1 MMHKKSYRAMIIAW
15 STTNNWITDNLSF
28 LITFMVN
35 PFLLND
41 NRNPLKVKHKVL
53 NCLILFFLSLS
64 VAYAQGNDI
73 KWLDKINSPP
83 NASADKAWEFVSK
96 TVTPISLATPI
107 SMFAVGQATH
117 NKELKLKS
125 YKSAVTLL
133 VAGAISSTLKVTI
146 QRERPFITYPDLIY
160 QKTEVGSYSF
170 PSGHTNFAFATAT
183 SLTLAFPKWYV
194 IVPAYSYAIAVG
206 YSRMYLGV
214 HYPSDVLAG
223 ALIGTGSSLLTWHA
237 QKWLMKKRKK

>member
-1 MMHKKSYRAMIIAW
+1 M
-15 STTNNWITDNLSF
+15 
-28 LITFMVN
+28 
-35 PFLLND
+35 
-41 NRNPLKVKHKVL
+41 
-53 NCLILFFLSLS
+53 
-64 VAYAQGNDI
+64 
-73 KWLDKINSPP
+73 
-83 NASADKAWEFVSK
+83 FV
-96 TVTPISLATPI
+96 
-107 SMFAVGQATH
+107 VGHVTH

-125 YKSAVTLL
+125 YKTGVSLL

-146 QRERPFITYPDLIY
+146 QRERPFVTYPDIIY

-194 IVPAYSYAIAVG
+194 IVPAYSYAAAVG

-223 ALIGTGSSLLTWHA
+223 ALIGAGSSLLTWKA
-237 QKWLMKKRKK
+237 QKWLNKKRRK

>member
-1 MMHKKSYRAMIIAW
+1 MRY
-15 STTNNWITDNLSF
+15 
-28 LITFMVN
+28 
-35 PFLLND
+35 
-41 NRNPLKVKHKVL
+41 KVL
-53 NCLILFFLSLS
+53 NCLALFFFS
-64 VAYAQGNDI
+64 VTISYAQNTDL

-96 TVTPISLATPI
+96 SVTPFSLATPV
-107 SMFAVGQATH
+107 SMFLAGHVTH
-117 NKELKLKS
+117 NKELMLKS
-125 YKSAVTLL
+125 YNTAVTLL
-133 VAGAISSTLKVTI
+133 VAGAISSTLKVTV
-146 QRERPFITYPDLIY
+146 QRERPFTAYPDIIY

-237 QKWLMKKRKK
+237 QKWLKKKRKK

>member
-1 MMHKKSYRAMIIAW
+1 M
-15 STTNNWITDNLSF
+15 
-28 LITFMVN
+28 
-35 PFLLND
+35 
-41 NRNPLKVKHKVL
+41 KHKAI
-53 NCLILFFLSLS
+53 NCLVFLFFGCS
-64 VAYAQGNDI
+64 VSFAQNIDI

-125 YKSAVTLL
+125 YKSAFTLL
-133 VAGAISSTLKVTI
+133 VAGAISSTLKVSV
-146 QRERPFITYPDLIY
+146 QRERPFITYPDIIY

-183 SLTLAFPKWYV
+183 SLTLAFPRWYV
-194 IVPAYSYAIAVG
+194 IVPAYSYAAAVG

-223 ALIGTGSSLLTWHA
+223 ALIGSGSALLTWKA
-237 QKWLMKKRKK
+237 QQWLNKKRKK